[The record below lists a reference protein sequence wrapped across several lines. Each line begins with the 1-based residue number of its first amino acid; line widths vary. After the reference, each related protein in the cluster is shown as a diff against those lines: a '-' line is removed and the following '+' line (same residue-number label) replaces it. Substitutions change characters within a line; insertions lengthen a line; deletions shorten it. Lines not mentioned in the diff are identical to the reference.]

1 MWWFESSGWLYPAPQ
16 RRVGAGGSARRRR
29 SALRT
34 DCPAMLVALA
44 RGRTR
49 YVRYAH
55 CTQTAATS
63 QSTMRA
69 ARAARTAALL
79 GASHAHCRQPQHA
92 FAQPAVVS
100 RRKTTA
106 RWLRG
111 GRHPAGAIS
120 VAVRSAGSRS
130 ARVSALRHLTRRVCL
145 SRVSEA
151 NAASSA
157 TRPRTEHR
165 NAVDAQHRPPQHE
178 LPTGAARRDAPATT
192 HTHTHTPTT
201 TTTTTTNTR

>member
-1 MWWFESSGWLYPAPQ
+1 MSWFEFSGGSWPARQ
-16 RRVGAGGSARRRR
+16 RRAGAGGSARRRR

-34 DCPAMLVALA
+34 DCPAMLAALA

-49 YVRYAH
+49 YVRFAL

-79 GASHAHCRQPQHA
+79 GASHAYCRQPQRT
-92 FAQPAVVS
+92 FAQPAAVL
-100 RRKTTA
+100 RRPTKN

-111 GRHPAGAIS
+111 GRYPAGAIS

-130 ARVSALRHLTRRVCL
+130 ARASALRHLTRRVCL
-145 SRVSEA
+145 SAESEA

-157 TRPRTEHR
+157 TRPRPEHR

-178 LPTGAARRDAPATT
+178 PPTGAARRDALAPATT
-192 HTHTHTPTT
+192 FAPTT
-201 TTTTTTNTR
+201 TTTAQTQ